1 MIFEEIREVI
11 CEQLEVEPEK
21 VTLETTFEELGA
33 DSLDLFQVVIEIED
47 KYGIQLE
54 NAERIKTVK
63 DAVDYVTEV
72 TNNILKA
79 LIGFRK
85 FNKIPDFTLYFF
97 EVLGRQSD
105 ER

>member
-63 DAVDYVTEV
+63 DAVDYVIEV
-72 TNNILKA
+72 TNK
-79 LIGFRK
+79 
-85 FNKIPDFTLYFF
+85 
-97 EVLGRQSD
+97 
-105 ER
+105 

>member
-1 MIFEEIREVI
+1 MIFEEIKEVI

-54 NAERIKTVK
+54 NAEKIKTVK
-63 DAVDYVTEV
+63 DAVDYVTEA
-72 TNNILKA
+72 TK
-79 LIGFRK
+79 
-85 FNKIPDFTLYFF
+85 
-97 EVLGRQSD
+97 
-105 ER
+105 

>member
-54 NAERIKTVK
+54 NAEKIKTVK
-63 DAVDYVTEV
+63 DAVNYVTEA
-72 TNNILKA
+72 TK
-79 LIGFRK
+79 
-85 FNKIPDFTLYFF
+85 
-97 EVLGRQSD
+97 
-105 ER
+105 

>member
-33 DSLDLFQVVIEIED
+33 DSLDLSQVVIEIED

-54 NAERIKTVK
+54 NAEKIKTVK
-63 DAVDYVTEV
+63 DAVDYVTEA
-72 TNNILKA
+72 TK
-79 LIGFRK
+79 
-85 FNKIPDFTLYFF
+85 
-97 EVLGRQSD
+97 
-105 ER
+105 